1 MEIVGLILVLPE
13 VQLSP
18 QLAAEAVVAIL
29 HLRNPDY
36 PGVLAGV
43 VMLR

>member
-1 MEIVGLILVLPE
+1 MEIVGRILFS
-13 VQLSP
+13 VQSP